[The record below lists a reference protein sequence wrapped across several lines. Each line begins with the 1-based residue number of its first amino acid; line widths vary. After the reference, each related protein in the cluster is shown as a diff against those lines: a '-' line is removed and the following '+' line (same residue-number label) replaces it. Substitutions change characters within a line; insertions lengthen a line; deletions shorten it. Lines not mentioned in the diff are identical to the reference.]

1 MSAGIPTSLELWAA
15 AKVIGRECSAI
26 NREFFICKKER
37 GGAPGEFT
45 VCCSNGPPSQDIFQ
59 PRLKVAHYDQPGVAY
74 VSALRNVGDLYFALL
89 FCMVISRDLRRRRE
103 RGCFVDTKQLVR

>member
-1 MSAGIPTSLELWAA
+1 MCIGELLYHTYPVVRTSRVPASIIP
-15 AKVIGRECSAI
+15 
-26 NREFFICKKER
+26 
-37 GGAPGEFT
+37 EFT

-59 PRLKVAHYDQPGVAY
+59 PRHKVAHYDQPGVAY

>member
-45 VCCSNGPPSQDIFQ
+45 VCCSVFIVTEP
-59 PRLKVAHYDQPGVAY
+59 
-74 VSALRNVGDLYFALL
+74 
-89 FCMVISRDLRRRRE
+89 MVLPDSTVL
-103 RGCFVDTKQLVR
+103 CNPWF